1 MPVTSPSL
9 STYVLTVNRTESFLL
24 ATETRPAPFVPRDVQ
39 FIDVP
44 SQLQAVFFLLITPL
58 DRATEYV
65 HRNVSTGLCKKRE
78 TSAQKK
84 GVACRD
90 RSRAPARLTE
100 TNSRNSPRKRGIRIP
115 GEFLRTFRNSSACTT
130 TTKSAKQRRR
140 DLTNVLLLSLGSSI
154 LLPRGLSRFPLTSQL
169 SATILI
175 GPGKSNSTDAF
186 PHERWTFRVPFLSLL
201 LAEKH

>member
-1 MPVTSPSL
+1 MQRNT
-9 STYVLTVNRTESFLL
+9 F
-24 ATETRPAPFVPRDVQ
+24 TETFRRCCV
-39 FIDVP
+39 
-44 SQLQAVFFLLITPL
+44 
-58 DRATEYV
+58 
-65 HRNVSTGLCKKRE
+65 KRE
-78 TSAQKK
+78 KRARKKEK

-90 RSRAPARLTE
+90 RSRAPASLTE

-115 GEFLRTFRNSSACTT
+115 GEFLKTFRNSSACTTT

-154 LLPRGLSRFPLTSQL
+154 LLPRGLSRFPLTSQF

-186 PHERWTFRVPFLSLL
+186 PHERRTYRIPFLSPL